1 MALALP
7 YFDDLIDRLE
17 RQPDSSLSKAFQRH
31 VHWGYFREPETA
43 DDSLATFVVAAE
55 AMAERVCQAGRVRDG
70 LRILD
75 CGCGLGGTIAHLNER
90 LSNCELVG
98 LNIEERQLVRA
109 RESVKPL
116 SGNSVRFVQG
126 DACALPF
133 PDGYFDVVMAVECI
147 FHFPSRKTFF
157 SEAKRVL
164 KPGGTLAVSDF
175 VVDGDKLEELE
186 AWTEKSG
193 VSPGSYFGPTTRA
206 PCTGTYERLGRS
218 KGFTMIADEDITAET
233 MPTYLCWKRLYGDS
247 GLPGGVQVTEY
258 YEEVSKLGFFQYRI
272 VSFEANAAR

>member
-1 MALALP
+1 MALTLP

-17 RQPDSSLSKAFQRH
+17 RQPDSSLSQAFQRH
-31 VHWGYFREPETA
+31 VHWGYFSSPASA
-43 DDSLATFVVAAE
+43 DDSLASFVVAAE
-55 AMAERVCQAGRVRDG
+55 AMSERVCQAGRVRDG

-90 LSNCELVG
+90 LSGCELVG

-109 RESVKPL
+109 RQTVKPL
-116 SGNSVRFVQG
+116 SGNTVTFVQG

-164 KPGGTLAVSDF
+164 RPGGTLAVSDF
-175 VVDGDKLEELE
+175 VIDADKLDALE

-193 VSPGSYFGPTTRA
+193 SSPGSYFGPTTRA
-206 PCTGTYERLGRS
+206 PCTGTYERLGRAR
-218 KGFTMIADEDITAET
+218 GFTMLADEDITAET
-233 MPTYLCWKRLYGDS
+233 MPTYHFWKRLYLDS
-247 GLPGGVQVTEY
+247 GLPGGVQVTSY
-258 YEEVSKLGFFQYRI
+258 YEEVSKHGFFQYRI
-272 VSFEANAAR
+272 VSFESNAAC